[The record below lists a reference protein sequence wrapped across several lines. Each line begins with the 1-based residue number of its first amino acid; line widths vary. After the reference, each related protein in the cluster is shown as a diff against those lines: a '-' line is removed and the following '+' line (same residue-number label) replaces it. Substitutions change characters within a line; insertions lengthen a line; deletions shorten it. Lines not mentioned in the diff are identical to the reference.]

1 MVACGTGHRPHAK
14 IDASLLR
21 DDGLDTYEANLA
33 LGYAEDQRDYTVA
46 AQMTQW

>member
-1 MVACGTGHRPHAK
+1 MWDG
-14 IDASLLR
+14 ASASTPRLMPIYCR
-21 DDGLDTYEANLA
+21 TNGLDTYEANLA